1 MYTVY
6 CILYMFFYL
15 LILWLLIE
23 VGEDFEADEGSVV
36 FSPGECEKK
45 IEMTVKGKKRPRH
58 LSSVSS
64 T

>member
-1 MYTVY
+1 
-6 CILYMFFYL
+6 MFFYL